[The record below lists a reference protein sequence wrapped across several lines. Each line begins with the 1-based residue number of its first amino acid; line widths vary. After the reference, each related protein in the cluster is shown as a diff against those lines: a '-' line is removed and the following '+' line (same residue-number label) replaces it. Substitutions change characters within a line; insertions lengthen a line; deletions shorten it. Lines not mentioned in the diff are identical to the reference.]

1 MQATHG
7 RRGPGPRIRHTGPT
21 GGHQASS
28 NPVLEQRN
36 AITAENHNFLK
47 DVVDQVVAGDGV
59 GWLKLSRLRKL
70 MEDENYRNMILP
82 KLNRSLDCAASPDD
96 HIQDVCLKKSVYKG
110 ILRVLQAIIHGLEV
124 SMANYG
130 VGGMSSA
137 FQVLEIS
144 HTHFWT
150 KDMLENMEY
159 GLAPSAAT
167 TAPGSRDVSPYG
179 SRENLHTS
187 LYRQPPA
194 SGASLRVPGSQ
205 QDEAESGS
213 SWEEERDAGSS
224 RSRSA
229 SQDDPP
235 GGSTA
240 EMLRELIQ
248 QKKSL
253 LLGRLDSLNSEAD
266 SDACSSIGASEAGS
280 ITTNPSFQRGRGMF
294 SSIRSAVSDTDLEG
308 RSSTGCT
315 GPSLPLDH
323 FPSKSSASSGFRY
336 HGNALIP
343 STKTP
348 SPNEG
353 RNYVFEGLMHKDR
366 SGLWDNPQFWEDIF
380 LDAVAQER
388 EAVGMDSAA
397 TEMVERYRG
406 LSETEKK
413 RLEHDED
420 RLLSTMLFNL
430 VAFMV
435 MMQMPKQE
443 IKKKVSNAMI
453 LEIDTF
459 DICDI
464 CCGIEYEICD
474 IFVAFIMLIQMP
486 RKRSNIATN

>member
-1 MQATHG
+1 MTPHG
-7 RRGPGPRIRHTGPT
+7 RRGHQGGPRIRHTGP
-21 GGHQASS
+21 GGPQAQSS

-110 ILRVLQAIIHGLEV
+110 ILRVLQAVIHGLEV

-187 LYRQPPA
+187 LYRSQPV
-194 SGASLRVPGSQ
+194 GASLKVPGSSQ
-205 QDEAESGS
+205 EESGS
-213 SWEEERDAGSS
+213 SWEEERDP

-229 SQDDPP
+229 SQDDPH
-235 GGSTA
+235 GSTTA

-266 SDACSSIGASEAGS
+266 SDVCSSIG
-280 ITTNPSFQRGRGMF
+280 T
-294 SSIRSAVSDTDLEG
+294 RSPT
-308 RSSTGCT
+308 
-315 GPSLPLDH
+315 
-323 FPSKSSASSGFRY
+323 Y
-336 HGNALIP
+336 
-343 STKTP
+343 
-348 SPNEG
+348 
-353 RNYVFEGLMHKDR
+353 
-366 SGLWDNPQFWEDIF
+366 
-380 LDAVAQER
+380 
-388 EAVGMDSAA
+388 
-397 TEMVERYRG
+397 
-406 LSETEKK
+406 
-413 RLEHDED
+413 
-420 RLLSTMLFNL
+420 
-430 VAFMV
+430 
-435 MMQMPKQE
+435 
-443 IKKKVSNAMI
+443 
-453 LEIDTF
+453 
-459 DICDI
+459 
-464 CCGIEYEICD
+464 
-474 IFVAFIMLIQMP
+474 
-486 RKRSNIATN
+486 